1 MGDAEYPQCSGKWPI
16 AAALISGSA
25 VVAVVD
31 PQVCWP
37 ARELATR
44 PLPRRP

>member
-1 MGDAEYPQCSGKWPI
+1 MGDADDPQCSGKWPI
-16 AAALISGSA
+16 AAALVSGS
-25 VVAVVD
+25 AVVD

-44 PLPRRP
+44 PLPSRP